1 MLGTV
6 TVTPANL
13 SPGNAAA
20 PVCLVL
26 IRRLLGVGLLAALIA
41 SAPQR
46 VKSAEGGATVAAAE
60 VTSVEQLARMGTNVF
75 AVRPVTARVE
85 AVVIFV
91 SPSARRLYVQEGEI
105 GVQVNLTNSVSRFR
119 VGQRVELTGKV
130 DAFQPMPRFIS
141 ASARVLG
148 EGSLPV
154 AKESSAHQFALGR
167 DLLRLVK
174 VRGVVRDMRSE
185 RTGLGLL
192 LTAEGLPFEYL
203 IQFAPGPLPREW
215 LDAEIEAE
223 GFAVASYTAAG
234 KLVDFRFSTST
245 TNSIRVLQ
253 PGNPNFFDRPLLTIA
268 EAARQPR
275 AWQPRHKVAGTVTF
289 HRGSDLYIDDG
300 TNVMHINPINLLHK
314 PTEGESLLHE
324 PQTLLRPGD
333 RVEVIGVR
341 QNWYFLA
348 PMLLHAEYRRIGTG
362 PPVQPLRVTA
372 ADLKGGRFAGKLVS
386 IRARL
391 LNQRSW
397 GERSTQRHLMVLQTG
412 DEVFQAAWSGDSPV
426 KWDSKLDSYVEVTG
440 INEAQSGQLKDRI
453 TFELRLRGP
462 DDLTPAADPPFWER
476 PGLRKPLLAGVSVA
490 GVAAGLIL
498 MQRRQMR
505 RLRASE
511 ERFRALIEHSFDV
524 TMVLNAQGTVK
535 YLSPSGARLF
545 GEVASRPGMN
555 IESVV
560 DPQDL
565 PSILAAHQEVL
576 QEPGRSRQV
585 GPYRMRTRDDGVRY
599 AEATGT
605 NCTHVPGV
613 EGVVVNLR
621 DITERELAKQ
631 ELERR
636 VAERTSELV
645 AANTRL
651 TREIADRARAE
662 KVQRALYAISEAI
675 HGVDNLPS
683 LYRRIHEIVGT
694 LMPARNFFL
703 ALHDAATDVV
713 TFPYHQD
720 ELDPPPQPRRGHRG
734 ITEYVLRTGR
744 ATLADLVEIQRL
756 KDAGEY
762 EQTGAPALIWLG
774 VPLCGGGHPFGVMAV
789 QDHHNPRAYGEEER
803 QILGFVAEQTSLA
816 IERKRAEHELKVA
829 LAAEK
834 ELNELKSTFV
844 SMVSHEFRT
853 PLEVILSSSNILDR
867 YLDRLPSEKRAAQLR
882 AIRTSVHRMS
892 GLIND
897 VLLLAKFDAGRLSCA
912 PAPINLET
920 VCLRA
925 IGEVETAASR
935 EGAIQFQSAGAHADA
950 CADES
955 LLQHILVNLLGNA
968 LKFSPPD
975 QAVAFTLT
983 RRGRDAVFAI
993 HDRGCGIPDEDRSR
1007 LFTAFYRGSNTGH
1020 THGTGLGLV
1029 IAKRCVDLHGG
1040 TIGCVSAGGTGTT
1053 FTVTL
1058 PVFEEAHFHECRAEA
1073 PFARLPDATEVEPA

>member
-1 MLGTV
+1 MLEIV
-6 TVTPANL
+6 TTTSANL
-13 SPGNAAA
+13 RCSAADPA
-20 PVCLVL
+20 FIHVIRRIVCLGLSVA
-26 IRRLLGVGLLAALIA
+26 LLVGLPVRI
-41 SAPQR
+41 SG
-46 VKSAEGGATVAAAE
+46 AEGEATVAVPE
-60 VTSVEQLARMGTNVF
+60 VTSIEQLARIGTNVF
-75 AVRPVTARVE
+75 ALSPVPARVE
-85 AVVIFV
+85 AVIIFV
-91 SPSARRLYVQEGEI
+91 SPSMRRLYVQEGEI
-105 GVQVNLTNSVSRFR
+105 GVQVNLTNSVSGFH

-130 DAFQPMPRFIS
+130 EAFQPMPRFVS

-148 EGSLPV
+148 EGSPPV
-154 AKESSAHQFALGR
+154 PKESSAHRFALGR

-174 VRGVVRDMRSE
+174 LRGIVRDMRSE
-185 RTGLGLL
+185 RGGLGLL
-192 LTAEGLPFEYL
+192 LTSEGLPFEYL
-203 IQFAPGPLPREW
+203 IQSAPGPLPRDW

-234 KLVDFRFSTST
+234 KLIDFRFNTST
-245 TNSIRVLQ
+245 TNSIRLLQ

-275 AWQPRHKVAGTVTF
+275 AWQPRHKVAGTVTL
-289 HRGSDLYIDDG
+289 HRGADLYIDDG
-300 TNVMHINPINLLHK
+300 KDVMHVSSMNLLYK
-314 PTEGESLLHE
+314 PTQGESLPHE
-324 PQTLLRPGD
+324 PQTPLQPGD

-348 PMLLHAEYRRIGTG
+348 PMLLHAEYRRVGTG
-362 PPVQPLRVTA
+362 PPVQPVPVTPD
-372 ADLKGGRFAGKLVS
+372 DLKAGRFAGKLVS

-397 GERSTQRHLMVLQTG
+397 GERSTQRHLMVLQAG
-412 DEVFQAAWSGDSPV
+412 DEVFQATWAGDSPA
-426 KWDSKLDSYVEVTG
+426 KWDCKLDSYVRITG
-440 INEAQSGQLKDRI
+440 INEAQSGQIKDRI

-462 DDLTPAADPPFWER
+462 EDLMAVPAPPFWAR
-476 PGLRKPLLAGVSVA
+476 SGVRMPLLAGVSVA
-490 GVAAGLIL
+490 VVAGALIL
-498 MQRRQMR
+498 MQRRQMC

-524 TMVLNAQGTVK
+524 TMVLNANGTVK
-535 YLSPSGARLF
+535 YLSPSGTSLF
-545 GEVASRPGMN
+545 GEISSKAGSG
-555 IESVV
+555 IASVV
-560 DPQDL
+560 YPDDL
-565 PSILAAHQEVL
+565 PRILAAHNEVL
-576 QEPGRSRQV
+576 KEPGRSQQV
-585 GPYRMRTRDDGVRY
+585 SRYRVVTQADGVRY
-599 AEATGT
+599 AEAIGT
-605 NCTHVPGV
+605 NCLHVPGV

-621 DITERELAKQ
+621 DITERELAQQ

-645 AANTRL
+645 SANTRL

-662 KVQRALYAISEAI
+662 KVQQALYAISEAI

-703 ALHDAATDVV
+703 ALHDASTDVV

-720 ELDPPPQPRRGHRG
+720 ELDPPPPPRNGRRGM
-734 ITEYVLRTGR
+734 TEYVLRTGR
-744 ATLADLVEIQRL
+744 AALAGLAEIQRL
-756 KDAGEY
+756 KDKGEY

-774 VPLCGGGHPFGVMAV
+774 VPLCGAGRPFGVMAV
-789 QDHHNPRAYGEEER
+789 QDHRNPKAYDEEEK
-803 QILGFVAEQTSLA
+803 QILGFVAEQTALA

-867 YLDRLPSEKRAAQLR
+867 YLDRLAPEKRAAQLR

-892 GLIND
+892 GLIDD
-897 VLLLAKFDAGRLSCA
+897 VLLLAKFDAGRLSCN
-912 PAPINLET
+912 PASINLEIFCART
-920 VCLRA
+920 IA
-925 IGEVETAASR
+925 EVETAASR
-935 EGAIQFQSAGAHADA
+935 EGAIQFHRAGAHADA

-968 LKFSPPD
+968 LKFSPPG
-975 QAVAFTLT
+975 QAVEFTLT
-983 RRGRDAVFAI
+983 RRGRDAEFAI
-993 HDRGCGIPDEDRSR
+993 RDCGCGIPEADQAR

-1020 THGTGLGLV
+1020 THGTGLGLL

-1040 TIGCVSAGGTGTT
+1040 AIGCVSAAGTGTI
-1053 FTVTL
+1053 FTVML
-1058 PVFEEAHFHECRAEA
+1058 PIFEETPCFPLRVEEGKVRT
-1073 PFARLPDATEVEPA
+1073 PDDSELEPV